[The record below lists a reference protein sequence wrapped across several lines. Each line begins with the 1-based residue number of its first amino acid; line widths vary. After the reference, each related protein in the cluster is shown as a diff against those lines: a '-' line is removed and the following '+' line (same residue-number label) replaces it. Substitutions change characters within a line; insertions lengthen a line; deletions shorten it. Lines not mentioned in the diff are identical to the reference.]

1 MKRHEQCRLRGAVEV
16 EEERE
21 QRRVEDGVEHP
32 AGHPLAAA
40 GGEVEPQHHHGGG
53 EAEEELHDLQLG
65 DGALPAVGPAQP
77 HAAGEVVGVHDDVH
91 AGVGDERDGHQ
102 GLARGEPEVAHG
114 DDDGVVVDVE
124 QRERAAGQ
132 QDEQRVAELV
142 HLGEVEDVRPEEDRA
157 RRLRGA
163 PRREAEGPR
172 PPSRRRRRG
181 GRGERAPG
189 GHGGGERQ
197 QDRVVGGGCRAE
209 RRRRER
215 RDARQDEAAEDE
227 HRGEVAA
234 DDGGREGRRRADRA
248 AWLPAERGHRRV
260 LHQEP
265 PHPAQQRRGRHRSRL
280 ARTGRWN

>member
-1 MKRHEQCRLRGAVEV
+1 MEV

-32 AGHPLAAA
+32 PGHPLAAA
-40 GGEVEPQHHHGGG
+40 GGEVEPQHDHGGR
-53 EAEEELHDLQLG
+53 EAEEELHDLQLR
-65 DGALPAVGPAQP
+65 DGALQPPGPAQP
-77 HAAGEVVGVHDDVH
+77 DAAAEVVRVHDDVH
-91 AGVGDERDGHQ
+91 AGVDDERDGHQ

-124 QRERAAGQ
+124 QRERAAAE

-142 HLGEVEDVRPEEDRA
+142 HLGEVEDVRPEEDGA

-163 PRREAEGPR
+163 ARGEAEGPR
-172 PPSRRRRRG
+172 PPRRRRRG

-189 GHGGGERQ
+189 GHGGGEREE
-197 QDRVVGGGCRAE
+197 DRVMGRGGQAQRP
-209 RRRRER
+209 RRER
-215 RDARQDEAAEDE
+215 REARKDEAVEDE

-234 DDGGREGRRRADRA
+234 DDGGREGRGRAERA
-248 AWLPAERGHRRV
+248 ARLPAEGRHRRV

-265 PHPAQQRRGRHRSRL
+265 PRPAQQQRRHR
-280 ARTGRWN
+280 A